1 MISQPRNHEDQLI
14 SLAPWSLPADF
25 AQIVAE
31 APLWYDMFLQ
41 RGARVMPPATFGE
54 VLGLALERG
63 GLFECEPLKQSIA
76 ALATRDAAA
85 AAKLEGPAARRCR

>member
-1 MISQPRNHEDQLI
+1 MTSQPRNHEDQLI

-31 APLWYDMFLQ
+31 APLWYELFLQ

-54 VLGLALERG
+54 VLGLALDNG
-63 GLFECEPLKQSIA
+63 GLFRCD
-76 ALATRDAAA
+76 ALRASVQDLAKRDAAA
-85 AAKLEGPAARRCR
+85 AERLAAHVARRCR